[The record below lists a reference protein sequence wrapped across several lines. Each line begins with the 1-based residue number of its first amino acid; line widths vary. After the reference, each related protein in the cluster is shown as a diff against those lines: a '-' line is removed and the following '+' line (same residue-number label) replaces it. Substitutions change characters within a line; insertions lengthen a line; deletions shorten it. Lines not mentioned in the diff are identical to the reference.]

1 MAINYYANIGM
12 IGSDIELNRNQLI
25 LPVIDNETTQ
35 PAAGVSVQ
43 GQMYFDTTAGDKTM
57 YYFDG
62 TNWISMD
69 GSSGGVTSVIAG
81 TGIGVDQATGAVTV
95 SNTGVLSVDTTD
107 GTWIDLTPNTAAN
120 GDVTV
125 TADLSA
131 TGFAGTGNTQF
142 LRGDN
147 VWATP
152 AGGGTMSSWDLSAT
166 TGTTAAIEDT
176 DEVIFTG
183 VGIATAVTTAGQV
196 STITL
201 TNSGVTSIVA
211 GTNIT
216 ISGAT
221 GAVTING
228 TANTTSLG
236 IANDAGANQF
246 TVGADD
252 LEFAAA
258 GGASVAFDNTNK
270 RVTYTAPSNTNET
283 YTLPVAAGGANSAV
297 LNLTAGGSGS
307 GIKSA
312 VTINGT
318 TSQIAI
324 SETAGNNGQVTV
336 GLPSAVTIGG
346 LFTSGSISTGA
357 ISGGVATLTGASL
370 SGVIDMNSNQINEL
384 ADGTL
389 SGDAVNYGQLLS
401 ATSGNSEFQGGYN
414 ADTNTPDLDS
424 NPSTSIQQGYFWAVT
439 DSGTFFAETVQPG
452 DLIFANQDNPG
463 ATFSN
468 WTVVQS
474 GQEVAGEG
482 ASDGATTKG
491 IAGFD
496 SATFSVTA
504 NGFVTSDIYGGA
516 STLGVV
522 PSGGGATTF
531 LRGDGTW
538 VVPTNSNTQRGA
550 GVGLTLNG
558 NIIDANVNA
567 TVQTV
572 AKQGVSAT
580 AARTYELQVDSSDQ
594 LVVNVPWTD
603 NNDDT
608 GITGVTLAT
617 AASTGSPLSESITGR
632 ELTLTSHTYAGTTLV
647 GYVPTGGDATK
658 FLRGDGTWVVPTDTT
673 GVDTV
678 SASTADALLGLSS
691 TPTSGDVV
699 VGLDI
704 NGMNAVSAGNS
715 IDRFPIYDASATAN
729 GYLTGAL
736 LADLI
741 RSENSYKQTLT
752 AFTTGTTIAANA
764 VVHDLNS
771 FDVSVH
777 LYDENT
783 KETIHA
789 EIDRTSVNIVSI
801 TGNSYPVGNITVL
814 VSKIG

>member
-12 IGSDIELNRNQLI
+12 IGSDIEMNQNELQ
-25 LPVIDNETTQ
+25 LPVIDNEGTAPST
-35 PAAGVSVQ
+35 PVE

-57 YYFDG
+57 YFYNG
-62 TNWISMD
+62 TAWIEMD
-69 GSSGGVTSVIAG
+69 GSGSGV
-81 TGIGVDQATGAVTV
+81 V
-95 SNTGVLSVDTTD
+95 S
-107 GTWIDLTPNTAAN
+107 LTPTN
-120 GDVTV
+120 GTFIDITQNQ
-125 TADLSA
+125 TSGAITTTSDLSA
-131 TGFAGTGNTQF
+131 TGTPGTTTF

-152 AGGGTMSSWDLSAT
+152 AGAYTSWSLEGD
-166 TGTTAAIEDT
+166 TGTPVDIID
-176 DEVIFTG
+176 DGRVDFTG
-183 VGIATAVTTAGQV
+183 GDGISTAVSTATPNKLLI
-196 STITL
+196 SNT
-201 TNSGVTSIVA
+201 GVLSIVA
-211 GTNIT
+211 GTNI
-216 ISGAT
+216 SVSAAT
-221 GAVTING
+221 GDVTVSS
-228 TANTTSLG
+228 TAPNTTSLG
-236 IANDAGANQF
+236 IADDAGDQKF
-246 TVGADD
+246 EVTDTVD
-252 LEFAAA
+252 LQFAAA

-318 TSQIAI
+318 GSQIAI

-336 GLPSAVTIGG
+336 ALPTDVTIGG

-357 ISGGVATLTGASL
+357 IAGSVATLTGASL

-424 NPSTSIQQGYFWAVT
+424 SPATSIQQGYFWAVT

-463 ATFSN
+463 ATFGN

-474 GQEVAGEG
+474 GQEIAGEG

-504 NGFVTSDIYGGA
+504 NGFVTSDIYGGT

-522 PSGGGATTF
+522 PSGGSATTF

-538 VVPTNSNTQRGA
+538 VLPTNTNTQRGA

-594 LVVNVPWTD
+594 LVVNVPWDT
-603 NNDDT
+603 NTDT

-617 AASTGSPLSESITGR
+617 GTGATVPLAESITGR
-632 ELTLTSHTYAGTTLV
+632 ELTLTSNIYSGLTTV
-647 GYVPTGGDATK
+647 GAVPSGGSATT
-658 FLRGDGTWVVPTDTT
+658 FLRGDGTWVTPTDTVGAVT
-673 GVDTV
+673 SV
-678 SASTADALLGLSS
+678 TAATNADLDGMSV
-691 TPTSGDVV
+691 TPNSGAVI

-704 NGMNAVSAGNS
+704 DSLTDTAGILADESYVAVRTDDAGNVKTLVQDLLQLHTFKS
-715 IDRFPIYDASATAN
+715 GTISAYGAITHSLGTFDVMVQIYDETTKDTIHMEVERN
-729 GYLTGAL
+729 TVNQVTIGG
-736 LADLI
+736 
-741 RSENSYKQTLT
+741 
-752 AFTTGTTIAANA
+752 TGTFPSGGVI
-764 VVHDLNS
+764 
-771 FDVSVH
+771 
-777 LYDENT
+777 
-783 KETIHA
+783 
-789 EIDRTSVNIVSI
+789 
-801 TGNSYPVGNITVL
+801 VL
-814 VSKIG
+814 VSRMG

>member
-12 IGSDIELNRNQLI
+12 IGSDIELNYNELL
-25 LPVIDNETTQ
+25 LPVVDNETSA
-35 PAAGVSVQ
+35 PATGNEVK
-43 GQMYFDTTAGDKTM
+43 GQMYMNTTNNTM
-57 YYFDG
+57 FFYNG
-62 TNWISMD
+62 TVWVEMD
-69 GSSGGVTSVIAG
+69 GSGSGVEKIQATNGTFVEFNSGTNLVDASGNVDFGTFDLVENGGTPSATTFYRGDGQWATPGGAYTSWEILTGSGAAASADVVDDATVTFTSGNSTIVTSNSG
-81 TGIGVDQATGAVTV
+81 TSISFNLADTAVTV
-95 SNTGVLSVDTTD
+95 GSYTNASLTVDAQGRLTAASSGTAPVTNVTAGAGLVETGAATTPTISVDYAGAGNIIDAAAD
-107 GTWIDLTPNTAAN
+107 GT
-120 GDVTV
+120 
-125 TADLSA
+125 
-131 TGFAGTGNTQF
+131 
-142 LRGDN
+142 
-147 VWATP
+147 
-152 AGGGTMSSWDLSAT
+152 
-166 TGTTAAIEDT
+166 
-176 DEVIFTG
+176 
-183 VGIATAVTTAGQV
+183 
-196 STITL
+196 TI
-201 TNSGVTSIVA
+201 
-211 GTNIT
+211 
-216 ISGAT
+216 
-221 GAVTING
+221 
-228 TANTTSLG
+228 
-236 IANDAGANQF
+236 
-246 TVGADD
+246 VGADKILYED
-252 LEFAAA
+252 ATDTTVKEIAVSSLIALAP
-258 GGASVAFDNTNK
+258 NTQ
-270 RVTYTAPSNTNET
+270 ET
-283 YTLPVAAGGANSAV
+283 YTLPVAAGAANSAV

-318 TSQIAI
+318 TSQVAI

-357 ISGGVATLTGASL
+357 ISGGIATLTGASL

-474 GQEVAGEG
+474 GQETAGEG

-496 SATFSVTA
+496 SATFGVTA

-572 AKQGVSAT
+572 AKVIPQST
-580 AARTYELQVDSSDQ
+580 AQRTYEIQVDSSDQ
-594 LVVNVPWTD
+594 LVVNVPWQLNT
-603 NNDDT
+603 DT
-608 GITGVTLAT
+608 GINGVTLAT
-617 AASTGSPLSESITGR
+617 GTGATVPLAESITGR
-632 ELTLTSHTYAGTTLV
+632 ELTLTSNIYSGLTTV
-647 GYVPTGGDATK
+647 GAVPSGGSATT
-658 FLRGDGTWVVPTDTT
+658 FLRGDGTWVTPTDTNSVT
-673 GVDTV
+673 SVA
-678 SASTADALLGLSS
+678 ASSVAELEGISV
-691 TPTSGDVV
+691 TPTTGAVK

-704 NGMNAVSAGNS
+704 DGLAQKTEDQITFDESYVVVNDNGAGENVKMSLEDFSQLNTFISGTITAYGAITHGLGSYDVMVQIYDETTKDTIQMEVERNS
-715 IDRFPIYDASATAN
+715 ITQI
-729 GYLTGAL
+729 
-736 LADLI
+736 
-741 RSENSYKQTLT
+741 TLSG
-752 AFTTGTTIAANA
+752 TGTFPSGGVI
-764 VVHDLNS
+764 
-771 FDVSVH
+771 
-777 LYDENT
+777 
-783 KETIHA
+783 
-789 EIDRTSVNIVSI
+789 
-801 TGNSYPVGNITVL
+801 VL
-814 VSKIG
+814 VNRMR

>member
-1 MAINYYANIGM
+1 MADINYYASINM
-12 IGSDIELNRNQLI
+12 IPNGNDILMNQNELQ
-25 LPVIDNETTQ
+25 LPVIDNEST
-35 PAAGVSVQ
+35 PPSSPVQ

-57 YYFDG
+57 YFYNG
-62 TNWISMD
+62 TAWIEMD
-69 GSSGGVTSVIAG
+69 GSGSGV
-81 TGIGVDQATGAVTV
+81 V
-95 SNTGVLSVDTTD
+95 S
-107 GTWIDLTPNTAAN
+107 LTPTN
-120 GDVTV
+120 GTFIDITQNQ
-125 TADLSA
+125 TSGAITTTSDLSA
-131 TGFAGTGNTQF
+131 TGTPGTTTF

-152 AGGGTMSSWDLSAT
+152 AGAYTSWSLEGD
-166 TGTTAAIEDT
+166 TGTPVDIID
-176 DEVIFTG
+176 DGRVDFTG
-183 VGIATAVTTAGQV
+183 GDGISTAVSTATPNKLLI
-196 STITL
+196 SNT
-201 TNSGVTSIVA
+201 GVLSIVA
-211 GTNIT
+211 GTNI
-216 ISGAT
+216 SVSAAT
-221 GAVTING
+221 GDVTVSS
-228 TANTTSLG
+228 TAPNTTSLG
-236 IANDAGANQF
+236 IADDAGDQKF
-246 TVGADD
+246 EVTDTVD
-252 LEFAAA
+252 LQFAAA

-318 TSQIAI
+318 GSQIAI

-336 GLPSAVTIGG
+336 ALPTDVTIGG

-357 ISGGVATLTGASL
+357 IAGSVATLTGASL

-424 NPSTSIQQGYFWAVT
+424 SPATSIQQGYFWAVT

-463 ATFSN
+463 ATFGN

-474 GQEVAGEG
+474 GQEIAGEG

-504 NGFVTSDIYGGA
+504 NGFVTSDIYGGT

-522 PSGGGATTF
+522 PSGGSATTF

-538 VVPTNSNTQRGA
+538 VLPTNTNTQRGA

-594 LVVNVPWTD
+594 LVVNVPWDT
-603 NNDDT
+603 NTDT

-617 AASTGSPLSESITGR
+617 GTGATVPLAESITGR
-632 ELTLTSHTYAGTTLV
+632 ELTLTSNIYSGLTTV
-647 GYVPTGGDATK
+647 GAVPSGGSATT
-658 FLRGDGTWVVPTDTT
+658 FLRGDGTWVTPTDTVGAVT
-673 GVDTV
+673 SV
-678 SASTADALLGLSS
+678 TAATNADLDGMSV
-691 TPTSGDVV
+691 TPNSGAVI

-704 NGMNAVSAGNS
+704 DSLTDTAGILADESYVAVRTDDAGNVKTLVQDLLQLHTFKS
-715 IDRFPIYDASATAN
+715 GTISAYGAITHSLGTFDVMVQIYDETTKDTIHMEVERN
-729 GYLTGAL
+729 TVNQVTIGG
-736 LADLI
+736 
-741 RSENSYKQTLT
+741 
-752 AFTTGTTIAANA
+752 TGTFPSGGVI
-764 VVHDLNS
+764 
-771 FDVSVH
+771 
-777 LYDENT
+777 
-783 KETIHA
+783 
-789 EIDRTSVNIVSI
+789 
-801 TGNSYPVGNITVL
+801 VL
-814 VSKIG
+814 VSRMG

>member
-12 IGSDIELNRNQLI
+12 IGSDIEMNQNELQ
-25 LPVIDNETTQ
+25 LPVIDNEGTAPST
-35 PAAGVSVQ
+35 PVE
-43 GQMYFDTTAGDKTM
+43 GQMYFDTTAGDKVM
-57 YYFDG
+57 YFWNG
-62 TNWISMD
+62 TAWTSMD
-69 GSSGGVTSVIAG
+69 ASAATGVTTFTNANG
-81 TGIGVDQATGAVTV
+81 TFIDAATVNTNATGAVT
-95 SNTGVLSVDTTD
+95 TGV
-107 GTWIDLTPNTAAN
+107 I
-120 GDVTV
+120 
-125 TADLSA
+125 DLSA
-131 TGFAGTGNTQF
+131 TGTPGGTTF

-152 AGGGTMSSWDLSAT
+152 SGSYTSWSLEGD
-166 TGTTAAIEDT
+166 TGTAVDIT
-176 DEVIFTG
+176 DGLRVDFTG
-183 VGIATAVTTAGQV
+183 GDGISTAVSTATPNKLLI
-196 STITL
+196 SNT
-201 TNSGVTSIVA
+201 GVTSIVA
-211 GTNIT
+211 GTNIS
-216 ISGAT
+216 IDQST
-221 GAVTING
+221 GAVTVSS
-228 TANTTSLG
+228 TAPNTTSLG
-236 IANDAGANQF
+236 IANSGATEQF
-246 TVGADD
+246 TVTDTVD
-252 LEFAAA
+252 LQFAAA

-307 GIKSA
+307 GIKSS

-324 SETAGNNGQVTV
+324 SETATNNGQVTV

-357 ISGGVATLTGASL
+357 ISGGIATLTGASL

-474 GQEVAGEG
+474 GQETAGEG

-496 SATFSVTA
+496 SATFGVTA

-538 VVPTNSNTQRGA
+538 VVPTNSNTQRAA
-550 GVGLTLNG
+550 GVGLSLNG
-558 NIIDANVNA
+558 NTIDANVNA

-572 AKQGVSAT
+572 AKVIPQST
-580 AARTYELQVDSSDQ
+580 AQRTYEIQVDSSDQ
-594 LVVNVPWTD
+594 LVVNVPWQLNT
-603 NNDDT
+603 DT
-608 GITGVTLAT
+608 GINGVTLAT
-617 AASTGSPLSESITGR
+617 GTGATVPLAESITGR
-632 ELTLTSHTYAGTTLV
+632 ELTLTSNIYSGLTTV
-647 GYVPTGGDATK
+647 GAVPSGGSATT
-658 FLRGDGTWVVPTDTT
+658 FLRGDGTWVTPTDTVGAVT
-673 GVDTV
+673 SV
-678 SASTADALLGLSS
+678 TAATNADLDGMSV
-691 TPTSGDVV
+691 TPNSGAVI

-704 NGMNAVSAGNS
+704 DSLTVENAPLADESYVVVRTDDAGNVKTLIEDFLELHTFKS
-715 IDRFPIYDASATAN
+715 GTISAYGAITHSLGTFDVMVQIYDETTKDTIHMEVERN
-729 GYLTGAL
+729 TVNQVTIGG
-736 LADLI
+736 
-741 RSENSYKQTLT
+741 
-752 AFTTGTTIAANA
+752 TGTFPSGGVI
-764 VVHDLNS
+764 
-771 FDVSVH
+771 
-777 LYDENT
+777 
-783 KETIHA
+783 
-789 EIDRTSVNIVSI
+789 
-801 TGNSYPVGNITVL
+801 VL
-814 VSKIG
+814 VSRMG

>member
-1 MAINYYANIGM
+1 MAINFYANIGM
-12 IGSDIELNRNQLI
+12 IGSDIEMNQNQLQ
-25 LPVIDNETTQ
+25 LPVIDNEGTAPST
-35 PAAGVSVQ
+35 PVE

-57 YYFDG
+57 YFYNG
-62 TNWISMD
+62 TAWIEMD
-69 GSSGGVTSVIAG
+69 GSGSGV
-81 TGIGVDQATGAVTV
+81 V
-95 SNTGVLSVDTTD
+95 S
-107 GTWIDLTPNTAAN
+107 LTPTN
-120 GDVTV
+120 GTFIDITQNQ
-125 TADLSA
+125 TSGAITTTSDLSA
-131 TGFAGTGNTQF
+131 TGTPGTTTF

-152 AGGGTMSSWDLSAT
+152 AGAYTSWSLEGD
-166 TGTTAAIEDT
+166 TGTPVDIID
-176 DEVIFTG
+176 DGRVDFTG
-183 VGIATAVTTAGQV
+183 GDGISTAVSTATPNKLLI
-196 STITL
+196 SNT
-201 TNSGVTSIVA
+201 GVLSIVA
-211 GTNIT
+211 GTNI
-216 ISGAT
+216 SVSAAT
-221 GAVTING
+221 GDVTVSS
-228 TANTTSLG
+228 TAPNTTSLG
-236 IANDAGANQF
+236 IADDAGDQKF
-246 TVGADD
+246 EVTDTVD
-252 LEFAAA
+252 LQFAAA

-318 TSQIAI
+318 GSQIAI

-336 GLPSAVTIGG
+336 ALPTDVTIGG

-357 ISGGVATLTGASL
+357 IAGSVATLTGASL

-424 NPSTSIQQGYFWAVT
+424 SPATSIQQGYFWAVT

-463 ATFSN
+463 ATFGN

-474 GQEVAGEG
+474 GQEIAGEG

-504 NGFVTSDIYGGA
+504 NGFVTSDIYGGT

-522 PSGGGATTF
+522 PSGGSATTF

-538 VVPTNSNTQRGA
+538 VLPTNTNTQRGA

-594 LVVNVPWTD
+594 LVVNVPWDT
-603 NNDDT
+603 NTDT

-617 AASTGSPLSESITGR
+617 GTGATVPLAESITGR
-632 ELTLTSHTYAGTTLV
+632 ELTLTSNIYSGLTTV
-647 GYVPTGGDATK
+647 GAVPSGGSATT
-658 FLRGDGTWVVPTDTT
+658 FLRGDGTWVTPTDTVGAVT
-673 GVDTV
+673 SV
-678 SASTADALLGLSS
+678 TAATNADLDGMSV
-691 TPTSGDVV
+691 TPNSGAVI

-704 NGMNAVSAGNS
+704 DSLTAEAAPAADESYVALQTDDAGNVKTLIQDLLQLHTFKS
-715 IDRFPIYDASATAN
+715 GTISAYGAITHSLGTFDVMVQIYDETTKDTIHMEVERNTVNQVTIS
-729 GYLTGAL
+729 G
-736 LADLI
+736 
-741 RSENSYKQTLT
+741 
-752 AFTTGTTIAANA
+752 TGTFPSGGVI
-764 VVHDLNS
+764 
-771 FDVSVH
+771 
-777 LYDENT
+777 
-783 KETIHA
+783 
-789 EIDRTSVNIVSI
+789 
-801 TGNSYPVGNITVL
+801 VL
-814 VSKIG
+814 VSRMG

>member
-12 IGSDIELNRNQLI
+12 IGSDIELNYNELL
-25 LPVIDNETTQ
+25 LPVVDNETSA
-35 PAAGVSVQ
+35 PATGNEVK
-43 GQMYFDTTAGDKTM
+43 GQMYMNTTNNTM
-57 YYFDG
+57 FFYNG
-62 TNWISMD
+62 TVWVEMD
-69 GSSGGVTSVIAG
+69 GSGSGVEKIQATNGTFVEFNSGTNLVDASGNVDFGTFDLVENGGTPSATTFYRGDGQWATPGGAYTSWEILTGSGAAASADVVDDATVTFTSGNSTIVTSNSG
-81 TGIGVDQATGAVTV
+81 TSISFNLADTAVTV
-95 SNTGVLSVDTTD
+95 GSYTNASLTVDAQGRLTAASSGTAPVTNVTAGAGLVETGAATTPTISVDYAGAGNIIDAAAD
-107 GTWIDLTPNTAAN
+107 GT
-120 GDVTV
+120 
-125 TADLSA
+125 
-131 TGFAGTGNTQF
+131 
-142 LRGDN
+142 
-147 VWATP
+147 
-152 AGGGTMSSWDLSAT
+152 
-166 TGTTAAIEDT
+166 
-176 DEVIFTG
+176 
-183 VGIATAVTTAGQV
+183 
-196 STITL
+196 TI
-201 TNSGVTSIVA
+201 
-211 GTNIT
+211 
-216 ISGAT
+216 
-221 GAVTING
+221 
-228 TANTTSLG
+228 
-236 IANDAGANQF
+236 
-246 TVGADD
+246 VGADKILYED
-252 LEFAAA
+252 ATDTTVKEIAVSSLIALAP
-258 GGASVAFDNTNK
+258 NTQ
-270 RVTYTAPSNTNET
+270 ET
-283 YTLPVAAGGANSAV
+283 YTLPVAAGAANSAV

-318 TSQIAI
+318 TSQVAI

-357 ISGGVATLTGASL
+357 ISGGIATLTGASL

-474 GQEVAGEG
+474 GQETAGEG

-496 SATFSVTA
+496 SATFGVTA

-538 VVPTNSNTQRGA
+538 VVPTNTNTQRAA
-550 GVGLTLNG
+550 GVGLSLNG
-558 NIIDANVNA
+558 NTIDANVNA

-572 AKQGVSAT
+572 AKQGVSTT

-617 AASTGSPLSESITGR
+617 GTGATVPLAESITGR
-632 ELTLTSHTYAGTTLV
+632 ELTLTSNIYSGLTTV
-647 GYVPTGGDATK
+647 GAVPSGGSATT
-658 FLRGDGTWVVPTDTT
+658 FLRGDGTWVTPTDTVGAVT
-673 GVDTV
+673 SVA
-678 SASTADALLGLSS
+678 ASSVAELEGISV
-691 TPTSGDVV
+691 TPTTGAVK

-704 NGMNAVSAGNS
+704 DGLAQKTEDQITFDESYVVVNDNGAGENVKMSLEDFSQLNTFISGTITAYGAITHGLGSYDVMVQIYDETTKDTIQMEVERNS
-715 IDRFPIYDASATAN
+715 ITQI
-729 GYLTGAL
+729 
-736 LADLI
+736 
-741 RSENSYKQTLT
+741 TLSG
-752 AFTTGTTIAANA
+752 TGTFPSGGVI
-764 VVHDLNS
+764 
-771 FDVSVH
+771 
-777 LYDENT
+777 
-783 KETIHA
+783 
-789 EIDRTSVNIVSI
+789 
-801 TGNSYPVGNITVL
+801 VL
-814 VSKIG
+814 VNRMR

>member
-1 MAINYYANIGM
+1 MAINFYANIGM
-12 IGSDIELNRNQLI
+12 IGSDIEMNQNQLQ
-25 LPVIDNETTQ
+25 LPVIDNEGTAPST
-35 PAAGVSVQ
+35 PVE

-57 YYFDG
+57 YFYNG
-62 TNWISMD
+62 TAWIEMD
-69 GSSGGVTSVIAG
+69 GSGSGV
-81 TGIGVDQATGAVTV
+81 V
-95 SNTGVLSVDTTD
+95 S
-107 GTWIDLTPNTAAN
+107 LTPTN
-120 GDVTV
+120 GTFIDITQNQ
-125 TADLSA
+125 TSGAITTTSDLSA
-131 TGFAGTGNTQF
+131 TGTPGTTTF

-152 AGGGTMSSWDLSAT
+152 AGAYTSWSLEGD
-166 TGTTAAIEDT
+166 TGTPVDIID
-176 DEVIFTG
+176 DGRVDFTG
-183 VGIATAVTTAGQV
+183 GDGISTAVSTATPNKLLI
-196 STITL
+196 SNT
-201 TNSGVTSIVA
+201 GVLSIVA
-211 GTNIT
+211 GTNI
-216 ISGAT
+216 SVSAAT
-221 GAVTING
+221 GDVTVSS
-228 TANTTSLG
+228 TAPNTTSLG
-236 IANDAGANQF
+236 IADDAGDQKF
-246 TVGADD
+246 EVTDTVD
-252 LEFAAA
+252 LQFAAA

-318 TSQIAI
+318 GSQIAI

-336 GLPSAVTIGG
+336 ALPTDVTIGG

-357 ISGGVATLTGASL
+357 IAGSVATLTGASL

-463 ATFSN
+463 ATFGN

-474 GQEVAGEG
+474 GQEIAGEG

-617 AASTGSPLSESITGR
+617 GTGATVPLAESITGR
-632 ELTLTSHTYAGTTLV
+632 ELTLTSNIYSGLTTV
-647 GYVPTGGDATK
+647 GAVPSGGSATT
-658 FLRGDGTWVVPTDTT
+658 FLRGDGTWVTPTDTVGAVT
-673 GVDTV
+673 SV
-678 SASTADALLGLSS
+678 TAATNADLDGMSV
-691 TPTSGDVV
+691 TPNSGAVI

-704 NGMNAVSAGNS
+704 DSLTVEAAPNADESYVAVRTDDAGNVKTLIQDLLQLHTFKS
-715 IDRFPIYDASATAN
+715 GTVTAYGAITHSLGTFDVMVQIYDET
-729 GYLTGAL
+729 TK
-736 LADLI
+736 DTI
-741 RSENSYKQTLT
+741 HMEVERNSVNQVTIGG
-752 AFTTGTTIAANA
+752 TGTFPSGGVI
-764 VVHDLNS
+764 
-771 FDVSVH
+771 
-777 LYDENT
+777 
-783 KETIHA
+783 
-789 EIDRTSVNIVSI
+789 
-801 TGNSYPVGNITVL
+801 VL
-814 VSKIG
+814 VSRMG

>member
-1 MAINYYANIGM
+1 MAINFYANIGM
-12 IGSDIELNRNQLI
+12 IGSDIEMNQNQLQ
-25 LPVIDNETTQ
+25 LPVIDNEGTAPST
-35 PAAGVSVQ
+35 PVE

-57 YYFDG
+57 YFYNG
-62 TNWISMD
+62 TAWIEMD
-69 GSSGGVTSVIAG
+69 GSGSGV
-81 TGIGVDQATGAVTV
+81 V
-95 SNTGVLSVDTTD
+95 S
-107 GTWIDLTPNTAAN
+107 LTPTN
-120 GDVTV
+120 GTFIDITQNQ
-125 TADLSA
+125 TSGAITTTSDLSA
-131 TGFAGTGNTQF
+131 TGTPGTTTF

-152 AGGGTMSSWDLSAT
+152 AGAYTSWSLEGD
-166 TGTTAAIEDT
+166 TGTPVDIID
-176 DEVIFTG
+176 DGRVDFTG
-183 VGIATAVTTAGQV
+183 GDGISTAVSTATPNKLLI
-196 STITL
+196 SNT
-201 TNSGVTSIVA
+201 GVLSIVA
-211 GTNIT
+211 GTNIS
-216 ISGAT
+216 IDQST
-221 GAVTING
+221 GAVEISSTD
-228 TANTTSLG
+228 TNTTSLG
-236 IANDAGANQF
+236 IADDAGDQKF
-246 TVGADD
+246 EVTDTVD
-252 LEFAAA
+252 LQFAAA

-307 GIKSA
+307 GIKSS

-318 TSQIAI
+318 GSQIAI
-324 SETAGNNGQVTV
+324 SETAVNNGQVTV
-336 GLPSAVTIGG
+336 ALPTDVTIGG

-357 ISGGVATLTGASL
+357 IAGSVATLTGASL

-424 NPSTSIQQGYFWAVT
+424 SPATSIQQGYFWAVT

-463 ATFSN
+463 ATFGN

-474 GQEVAGEG
+474 GQEIAGEG

-504 NGFVTSDIYGGA
+504 NGFVTSDIYGGT

-522 PSGGGATTF
+522 PSGGSATTF

-538 VVPTNSNTQRGA
+538 VLPTNTNTQRGA

-594 LVVNVPWTD
+594 LVVNVPWDT
-603 NNDDT
+603 NTDT

-617 AASTGSPLSESITGR
+617 GTGATVPLAESIAGR
-632 ELTLTSHTYAGTTLV
+632 ELTLTSNIYSGLTTV
-647 GYVPTGGDATK
+647 GAVPSGGSATT
-658 FLRGDGTWVVPTDTT
+658 FLRGDGTWVTPTDTVGAVT
-673 GVDTV
+673 SV
-678 SASTADALLGLSS
+678 TAATNADLDGMSV
-691 TPTSGDVV
+691 TPNSGAVI

-704 NGMNAVSAGNS
+704 DSLTDTAGILADESYVAVRTDDAGNVKTLVQDLLQLHTFKS
-715 IDRFPIYDASATAN
+715 GTISAYGAITHSLGTFDVMVQIYDETTKDTIHMEVERNTVNQVTIS
-729 GYLTGAL
+729 G
-736 LADLI
+736 
-741 RSENSYKQTLT
+741 
-752 AFTTGTTIAANA
+752 TGTFPSGGVI
-764 VVHDLNS
+764 
-771 FDVSVH
+771 
-777 LYDENT
+777 
-783 KETIHA
+783 
-789 EIDRTSVNIVSI
+789 
-801 TGNSYPVGNITVL
+801 VL
-814 VSKIG
+814 VSRMG

>member
-1 MAINYYANIGM
+1 MAINFYANIGM
-12 IGSDIELNRNQLI
+12 IGSDIEMNQNQLQ
-25 LPVIDNETTQ
+25 LPVIDNEGTAPST
-35 PAAGVSVQ
+35 PVE

-57 YYFDG
+57 YFYNG
-62 TNWISMD
+62 TAWIEMD
-69 GSSGGVTSVIAG
+69 GSGSGV
-81 TGIGVDQATGAVTV
+81 V
-95 SNTGVLSVDTTD
+95 S
-107 GTWIDLTPNTAAN
+107 LTPTN
-120 GDVTV
+120 GTFIDITQNQ
-125 TADLSA
+125 TSGAITTTSDLSA
-131 TGFAGTGNTQF
+131 TGTPGTTTF

-152 AGGGTMSSWDLSAT
+152 AGAYTSWSLEGD
-166 TGTTAAIEDT
+166 TGTPVDIID
-176 DEVIFTG
+176 DGRVDFTG
-183 VGIATAVTTAGQV
+183 GDGISTAVSTATPNKLLI
-196 STITL
+196 SNT
-201 TNSGVTSIVA
+201 GVLSIVA
-211 GTNIT
+211 GTNI
-216 ISGAT
+216 SVSAAT
-221 GAVTING
+221 GDVTVSS
-228 TANTTSLG
+228 TAPNTTSLG
-236 IANDAGANQF
+236 IADDAGDQKF
-246 TVGADD
+246 EVTDTVD
-252 LEFAAA
+252 LQFAAA

-318 TSQIAI
+318 GSQIAI

-336 GLPSAVTIGG
+336 ALPTDVTIGG

-357 ISGGVATLTGASL
+357 IAGSVATLTGASL

-424 NPSTSIQQGYFWAVT
+424 SPATSIQQGYFWAVT

-463 ATFSN
+463 ATFGN

-474 GQEVAGEG
+474 GQEIAGEG

-504 NGFVTSDIYGGA
+504 NGFVTSDIYGGT

-522 PSGGGATTF
+522 PSGGSATTF

-538 VVPTNSNTQRGA
+538 VLPTNTNTQRGA

-594 LVVNVPWTD
+594 LVVNVPWDT
-603 NNDDT
+603 NTDT

-617 AASTGSPLSESITGR
+617 GTGATVPLAESITGR
-632 ELTLTSHTYAGTTLV
+632 ELTLTSNIYSGLTTV
-647 GYVPTGGDATK
+647 GAVPSGGSATT
-658 FLRGDGTWVVPTDTT
+658 FLRGDGTWVTPTDTVGAVT
-673 GVDTV
+673 SV
-678 SASTADALLGLSS
+678 TAATNADLDGMSV
-691 TPTSGDVV
+691 TPNSGAVI

-704 NGMNAVSAGNS
+704 DSLTDTAGILADESYVAVRTDDAGNVKTLVQDLLQLHTFKS
-715 IDRFPIYDASATAN
+715 GTISAYGAITHSLGTFDVMVQIYDETTKDTIHMEVERN
-729 GYLTGAL
+729 TVNQVTIGG
-736 LADLI
+736 
-741 RSENSYKQTLT
+741 
-752 AFTTGTTIAANA
+752 TGTFPSGGVI
-764 VVHDLNS
+764 
-771 FDVSVH
+771 
-777 LYDENT
+777 
-783 KETIHA
+783 
-789 EIDRTSVNIVSI
+789 
-801 TGNSYPVGNITVL
+801 VL
-814 VSKIG
+814 VSRMG

>member
-12 IGSDIELNRNQLI
+12 IGSDIEMNQNELQ
-25 LPVIDNETTQ
+25 LPVIDNEGTAPST
-35 PAAGVSVQ
+35 PVE

-57 YYFDG
+57 YFYNG
-62 TNWISMD
+62 TAWIEMD
-69 GSSGGVTSVIAG
+69 GSGSGV
-81 TGIGVDQATGAVTV
+81 V
-95 SNTGVLSVDTTD
+95 S
-107 GTWIDLTPNTAAN
+107 LTPTN
-120 GDVTV
+120 GTFIDITQNQ
-125 TADLSA
+125 TSGAITTTSDLSA
-131 TGFAGTGNTQF
+131 TGTPGTTTF

-152 AGGGTMSSWDLSAT
+152 AGAYTSWSLEGD
-166 TGTTAAIEDT
+166 TGTPVDIID
-176 DEVIFTG
+176 DGRVDFTG
-183 VGIATAVTTAGQV
+183 GDGISTAVSTATPNKLLI
-196 STITL
+196 SNT
-201 TNSGVTSIVA
+201 GVLSIVA
-211 GTNIT
+211 GTNI
-216 ISGAT
+216 SVSAAT
-221 GAVTING
+221 GDVTVSS
-228 TANTTSLG
+228 TAPNTTSLG
-236 IANDAGANQF
+236 IADDAGDQKF
-246 TVGADD
+246 EVTDTVD
-252 LEFAAA
+252 LQFAAA

-318 TSQIAI
+318 GSQIAI

-336 GLPSAVTIGG
+336 ALPTDVTIGG

-357 ISGGVATLTGASL
+357 IAGSVATLTGASL

-424 NPSTSIQQGYFWAVT
+424 SPATSIQQGYFWAVT

-463 ATFSN
+463 ATFGN

-474 GQEVAGEG
+474 GQEIAGEG

-504 NGFVTSDIYGGA
+504 NGFVTSDIYGGT

-522 PSGGGATTF
+522 PSGGSATTF

-538 VVPTNSNTQRGA
+538 VLPTNTNTQRGA

-594 LVVNVPWTD
+594 LVVNVPWDT
-603 NNDDT
+603 NTDT

-617 AASTGSPLSESITGR
+617 GTGATVPLAESIAGR
-632 ELTLTSHTYAGTTLV
+632 ELTLTSNIYSGLTTV
-647 GYVPTGGDATK
+647 GAVPSGGSATT
-658 FLRGDGTWVVPTDTT
+658 FLRGDGTWVTPTDTVGAVT
-673 GVDTV
+673 SV
-678 SASTADALLGLSS
+678 TAATNADLDGMSV
-691 TPTSGDVV
+691 TPNSGAVI

-704 NGMNAVSAGNS
+704 DSLTDTAGILADESYVAVRTDDAGNVKTLVQDLLQLHTFKS
-715 IDRFPIYDASATAN
+715 GTISAYGAITHSLGTFDVMVQIYDETTKDTIHMEVERN
-729 GYLTGAL
+729 TVNQVTIGG
-736 LADLI
+736 
-741 RSENSYKQTLT
+741 
-752 AFTTGTTIAANA
+752 TGTFPSGGVI
-764 VVHDLNS
+764 
-771 FDVSVH
+771 
-777 LYDENT
+777 
-783 KETIHA
+783 
-789 EIDRTSVNIVSI
+789 
-801 TGNSYPVGNITVL
+801 VL
-814 VSKIG
+814 VSRMG

>member
-1 MAINYYANIGM
+1 MAINFYANIGM
-12 IGSDIELNRNQLI
+12 IGSDIEMNQNQLQ
-25 LPVIDNETTQ
+25 LPVIDNEGTAPST
-35 PAAGVSVQ
+35 PVE

-57 YYFDG
+57 YFYNG
-62 TNWISMD
+62 TAWIEMD
-69 GSSGGVTSVIAG
+69 GSGSGV
-81 TGIGVDQATGAVTV
+81 V
-95 SNTGVLSVDTTD
+95 S
-107 GTWIDLTPNTAAN
+107 LTPTN
-120 GDVTV
+120 GTFIDITQNQ
-125 TADLSA
+125 TSGAITTTSDLSA
-131 TGFAGTGNTQF
+131 TGTPGTTTF

-152 AGGGTMSSWDLSAT
+152 AGAYTSWSLEGD
-166 TGTTAAIEDT
+166 TGTPVDIID
-176 DEVIFTG
+176 DGRVDFTG
-183 VGIATAVTTAGQV
+183 GDGISTAVSTATPNKLLI
-196 STITL
+196 SNT
-201 TNSGVTSIVA
+201 GVLSIVA
-211 GTNIT
+211 GTNI
-216 ISGAT
+216 SVSAAT
-221 GAVTING
+221 GDVTVSS
-228 TANTTSLG
+228 TAPNTTSLG
-236 IANDAGANQF
+236 IADDAGDQKF
-246 TVGADD
+246 EVTDTVD
-252 LEFAAA
+252 LQFAAA

-318 TSQIAI
+318 GSQIAI

-336 GLPSAVTIGG
+336 ALPTDVTIGG

-357 ISGGVATLTGASL
+357 IAGSVATLTGASL

-424 NPSTSIQQGYFWAVT
+424 SPATSIQQGYFWAVT

-463 ATFSN
+463 ATFGN

-474 GQEVAGEG
+474 GQEIAGEG

-538 VVPTNSNTQRGA
+538 VVPTNRNTQRGA

-617 AASTGSPLSESITGR
+617 GTGATVPLAESITGR
-632 ELTLTSHTYAGTTLV
+632 ELTLTSNIYSGLTTV
-647 GYVPTGGDATK
+647 GAVPSGGSATT
-658 FLRGDGTWVVPTDTT
+658 FLRGDGTWVTPTDTVGAVT
-673 GVDTV
+673 SV
-678 SASTADALLGLSS
+678 TAATNADLDGMSV
-691 TPTSGDVV
+691 TPNSGAVI

-704 NGMNAVSAGNS
+704 DSLTDTAGILADESYVAVRTDDAGNVKTLVQDLLQLHTFKS
-715 IDRFPIYDASATAN
+715 GTISAYGAITHSLGTFDVMVQIYDETTKDTIHMEVERN
-729 GYLTGAL
+729 TVNQVTIGG
-736 LADLI
+736 
-741 RSENSYKQTLT
+741 
-752 AFTTGTTIAANA
+752 TGTFPSGGVI
-764 VVHDLNS
+764 
-771 FDVSVH
+771 
-777 LYDENT
+777 
-783 KETIHA
+783 
-789 EIDRTSVNIVSI
+789 
-801 TGNSYPVGNITVL
+801 VL
-814 VSKIG
+814 VSRMG